1 MQRDLHES
9 SAMNQDRPKLKQVM
23 VPVNMG
29 SNEESGGDYFTEDH
43 DSAPLA
49 ENHHAGMSRAG
60 LGSKKGGTII
70 GTSTRGKATNLISE
84 GNTKADELSGIKSN
98 KHCRAKT
105 PYQKNNPTDRSAI
118 VDGSNS
124 DCGDAP
130 TGVEH
135 ASRSEGIISEY
146 SQVMGNLSPHPLQ
159 RNAS

>member
-1 MQRDLHES
+1 
-9 SAMNQDRPKLKQVM
+9 M

-29 SNEESGGDYFTEDH
+29 SDEESGGNYFTEDH

-49 ENHHAGMSRAG
+49 ENHHAGMSGAG
-60 LGSKKGGTII
+60 LGLEKGGTII
-70 GTSTRGKATNLISE
+70 GTSTRGKATNVISE
-84 GNTKADELSGIKSN
+84 GNTKADEFSGIKSN
-98 KHCRAKT
+98 KHHRAEM
-105 PYQKNNPTDRSAI
+105 PYQKNNSANCSTI

-146 SQVMGNLSPHPLQ
+146 SQVMGNLSPHPPQ